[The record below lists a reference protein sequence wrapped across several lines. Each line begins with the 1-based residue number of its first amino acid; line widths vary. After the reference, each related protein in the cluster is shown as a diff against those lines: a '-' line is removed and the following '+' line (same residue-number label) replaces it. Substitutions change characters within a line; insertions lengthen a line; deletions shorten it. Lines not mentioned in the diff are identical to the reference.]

1 MKKKKKKKKRQ
12 KSRLKSK
19 KSTLLFSVIQGFLL
33 LLPSIVQVPRSQKN
47 SLMNLL
53 QSQMLLHKI
62 SKLLSEHWRAQLLV
76 DMRIFIIT
84 SQKAVFYQKKQ
95 IKQSKM
101 IIS

>member
-1 MKKKKKKKKRQ
+1 MKKKKKSQ

-19 KSTLLFSVIQGFLL
+19 KSTLQFSVIQDFLS
-33 LLPSIVQVPRSQKN
+33 LLPKIVQVPRYKKN
-47 SLMNLL
+47 SLMNLIQAL
-53 QSQMLLHKI
+53 TLLHKI

-76 DMRIFIIT
+76 DMRISIII
-84 SQKAVFYQKKQ
+84 SQMAVFYQKKQ